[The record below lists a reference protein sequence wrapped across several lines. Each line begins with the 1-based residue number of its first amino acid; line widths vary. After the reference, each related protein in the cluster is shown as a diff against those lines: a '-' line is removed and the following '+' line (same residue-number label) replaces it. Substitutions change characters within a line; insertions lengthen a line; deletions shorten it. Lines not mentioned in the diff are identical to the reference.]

1 VQAELV
7 RAARQGVQFQKRRFF
22 RPFQHAVLRQRPL
35 PPLVHD
41 ADEAAAADLIDRQVD
56 LPVLLRRL
64 AENRSKIGLLQL
76 PLAQHPAEAVVD
88 IRVFR

>member
-1 VQAELV
+1 M
-7 RAARQGVQFQKRRFF
+7 RAARQGVQFQKCCFF
-22 RPFQHAVLRQRPL
+22 RPFQHAVLRQRL
-35 PPLVHD
+35 LSPLVHD
-41 ADEAAAADLIDRQVD
+41 ADEAAAADLIDWQVD

-64 AENRSKIGLLQL
+64 AENSGKIRLFQL